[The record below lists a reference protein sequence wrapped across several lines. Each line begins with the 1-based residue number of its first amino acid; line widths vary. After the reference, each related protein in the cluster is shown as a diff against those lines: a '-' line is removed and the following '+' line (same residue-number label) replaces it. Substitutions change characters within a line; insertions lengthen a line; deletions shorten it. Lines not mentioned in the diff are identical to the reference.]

1 MNNIVY
7 NAFTSLCKL
16 AQTVLCLALQWL
28 TSEIRSNSF
37 VPTKE
42 VFVSSEFGFLSEEL
56 FDKIQNTFMILSA
69 GLIILF
75 FIIHITT
82 YWKYI
87 FTDAKETFLETLL
100 LLLL

>member
-75 FIIHITT
+75 LSFISQLTGNI
-82 YWKYI
+82 YLQMQKKLFWKLY
-87 FTDAKETFLETLL
+87 
-100 LLLL
+100 